1 MSVIEHCERVGLFPA
16 HRSFDTLH
24 FRSDKP
30 SGKGDLGLVATTQLS
45 K

>member
-1 MSVIEHCERVGLFPA
+1 MSAIEHCERVGLFPA
-16 HRSFDTLH
+16 RRSFDTLN

-30 SGKGDLGLVATTQLS
+30 SGKGDLGLVASTELN